1 MVLRTAV
8 DLLEGLL
15 YKLRMMGVKIDGPTR
30 IFCDNQSVV
39 MTVGFPEISLKKKN
53 CSIAF
58 HRVREAVAS
67 RKILVYYEELIF
79 NIADLFTKVLGAE
92 KRSQLV
98 KCVLS

>member
-1 MVLRTAV
+1 MTA
-8 DLLEGLL
+8 
-15 YKLRMMGVKIDGPTR
+15 
-30 IFCDNQSVV
+30 
-39 MTVGFPEISLKKKN
+39 GFPEISLKKKN

-67 RKILVYYEELIF
+67 GKILVYYEESNS
-79 NIADLFTKVLGAE
+79 NIADLFAKVLDAE